1 MLVEVGDAMSS
12 DNQNQL
18 QALNNLFEEIVETL
32 QPTIEFMHSQL
43 ESMVEAMIPALHAL
57 QAAHDARMVAI
68 ERERTKRALWL
79 ARKLRAG
86 RTKRKAAYRMH
97 RYG

>member
-1 MLVEVGDAMSS
+1 MSS
-12 DNQNQL
+12 DNQL
-18 QALNNLFEEIVETL
+18 QALNDLFEEIAEKL

-57 QAAHDARMVAI
+57 QAAHDARMAAI
-68 ERERTKRALWL
+68 KREQTKRALWL
-79 ARKLRAG
+79 AHKIRAG
-86 RTKRKAAYRMH
+86 RTKRKAAYRMR

>member
-1 MLVEVGDAMSS
+1 MS
-12 DNQNQL
+12 NQNQL
-18 QALNNLFEEIVETL
+18 QALNELFEEIAEAL

-57 QAAHDARMVAI
+57 QAAHDARMAAI
-68 ERERTKRALWL
+68 KREQTKRALWL
-79 ARKLRAG
+79 AHKLRVG
-86 RTKRKAAYRMH
+86 RTKRKAAYRMR